1 MTRYLL
7 WRSNLPTIKIHKAD
21 REKLL
26 TPLKILKEAGCT
38 ATEISQIEVQ
48 RTFPIDSTELKAWY
62 EKSAREGNL
71 ARRHNQAY
79 AGYCAGQIRAAYEA
93 AKIGEEI
100 TSVVIWT
107 EERRR
112 TWQ

>member
-38 ATEISQIEVQ
+38 AAEITEIEVQ
-48 RTFPIDSTELKAWY
+48 RTFPICGKELETWYNKA
-62 EKSAREGNL
+62 ARENNL
-71 ARRHNQAY
+71 TRHHNRPY
-79 AGYCAGQIRAAYEA
+79 TGYCAGQIRAAYEA

-100 TSVVIWT
+100 TSVKIWT